1 MTTFSEHSALH
12 KLVYTWPQWG
22 FSTLVVRGVDSREK
36 RLKMTDQVNDC
47 CCLTTGDARVWNVHT
62 PQLLHAFSACCN
74 SKQRGVAI
82 LINRKI
88 SFTVTNTI
96 TDWESLHYGSVFM
109 IFTAC
114 RGYPVHSLLLF
125 LSSHQQQ
132 SENIDIQGVQTENT
146 DHKISP
152 YADDASLFH
161 RNSQTSLLKRITLKD
176 KFPLHYSQVT
186 LNM

>member
-1 MTTFSEHSALH
+1 MYTDVLIYMMFSEHSALH
-12 KLVYTWPQWG
+12 QLVYTWPQWG
-22 FSTLVVRGVDSREK
+22 FSTWVVRGVDS

-47 CCLTTGDARVWNVHT
+47 CCLTTGDSRVWNVHT
-62 PQLLHAFSACCN
+62 PQLLHTFSACCN
-74 SKQRGVAI
+74 SKQRGVDI

-88 SFTVTNTI
+88 SFTVPNTI

-109 IFTAC
+109 IFTAG

-132 SENIDIQGVQTENT
+132 SENT

-176 KFPLHYSQVT
+176 KFQNRHSTTVRWH
-186 LNM
+186 